1 MQIIFLIWNLTPR
14 SFNFKDLTWVQKSRA
29 ADPGGFDPDPNF
41 ERKKSEPDTTFKKE
55 PDPPV
60 MKKPDSDLT
69 KTSGFASLD
78 FTAECKNENNKDDK
92 AGNLIS
98 GREQKCIFFLQ
109 ARSIQ
114 LASFLLKAL
123 FVIINLPNL
132 RHPFYW
138 RQNQCKKRFKCKKF
152 IWQNL

>member
-1 MQIIFLIWNLTPR
+1 M
-14 SFNFKDLTWVQKSRA
+14 DLTRIRTSR
-29 ADPGGFDPDPNF
+29 
-41 ERKKSEPDTTFKKE
+41 EKKPDTTFKKE
-55 PDPPV
+55 PDPPA

-78 FTAECKNENNKDDK
+78 FTAECENENNKDDK

-138 RQNQCKKRFKCKKF
+138 RQNQCKNVSNAKSLSSKICK
-152 IWQNL
+152 LDED